1 MLRYTWICIVECSFR
16 DETQDI
22 AGLDKDIAGWTTGI
36 AKLKENREKD
46 RADSADAKVRD
57 AEARAKALDARV
69 RALEKTLESSGDETK
84 RGSATLASVSAA
96 LNRANADLE
105 AERRR
110 REEAR
115 RVSRDLETLAALETS
130 RADAAERD
138 AEARAP
144 VDPSLERRG

>member
-1 MLRYTWICIVECSFR
+1 M
-16 DETQDI
+16 
-22 AGLDKDIAGWTTGI
+22 
-36 AKLKENREKD
+36 
-46 RADSADAKVRD
+46 
-57 AEARAKALDARV
+57 
-69 RALEKTLESSGDETK
+69 EKTLESSGDETK

-138 AEARAP
+138 AEARAKALAGTP
-144 VDPSLERRG
+144 ERDAAAEALRRCASLDEGLARATALAERSRALATDREAEAAATRARARRTPSGRRRRPSPTSASD